1 MLPDLRM
8 YVAFQEQVEAFQ
20 SPLQTQDTQIF
31 LLSFLASLLFPLA
44 NISASYHCNV
54 KPLPLIVFD

>member
-1 MLPDLRM
+1 MLPDLHM

-20 SPLQTQDTQIF
+20 SPLQAQDIQIF
-31 LLSFLASLLFPLA
+31 LLSFLASFLFLLA
-44 NISASYHCNV
+44 SISASYHCNV